1 MNGKKLRIIGVPMDL
16 GQNQRGVD
24 MGPSAIRYA
33 GLASKLNALG
43 HSTRDSGNIHIPGVF
58 SLKDTSLKER
68 LIPIRQACQTAYDMG
83 KKAVSKGEIPIFLGG
98 DHSASIGT
106 IGGVT
111 HDESVGLIWVDA
123 HGDFNTPESSGSGN
137 VHGMALAVLLGNG
150 PKKLV
155 DIGRA
160 GPKVSPDQVVIIG
173 VRDLD
178 PQEKIMLK
186 SSGCTI
192 FTMRDI
198 DEIGMHAVLIKALAK
213 FEYQPRIHVSFD
225 MDVMDPIEAPGVGTP
240 SRGGLTY
247 REGQLIM
254 ETIADTHKLH
264 SVDIMEINPILDVG
278 NRSGEMAVSLA
289 SSLFGQSI
297 I

>member
-1 MNGKKLRIIGVPMDL
+1 MKDKKLRIIGVPMDL

-33 GLASKLNALG
+33 GLTNTLTAIG
-43 HSTRDSGNIHIPGVF
+43 HSVRDSGNIHIPGVF
-58 SLKDTSLKER
+58 SLKDTSFKER
-68 LIPIRQACQTAYDMG
+68 LVPIRQACKTAYDMG
-83 KKAVSKGEIPIFLGG
+83 KKAVRKGEIPIFLGG
-98 DHSASIGT
+98 DHSSSIGT
-106 IGGVT
+106 VGGVT
-111 HDESVGLIWVDA
+111 HDDPVGLIWVDA
-123 HGDFNTPESSGSGN
+123 HGDFNTPETSASGN
-137 VHGMALAVLLGNG
+137 VHGMALAALLGYG
-150 PKKLV
+150 PTKLV
-155 DIGRA
+155 DVGRP
-160 GPKVSPDQVVIIG
+160 GPKISPDHVVVIG

-178 PQEKIMLK
+178 DEEKVMLK

-213 FEYQPRIHVSFD
+213 FDYLPRIHVSFD

-254 ETIADTHKLH
+254 ETIADTNRLH

-289 SSLFGQSI
+289 ASLFGKSI

>member
-1 MNGKKLRIIGVPMDL
+1 MKDKKLRIIGVPMDL

-33 GLASKLNALG
+33 GLTRKLTSLG
-43 HSTRDSGNIHIPGVF
+43 HSVRDSGNISIPGVF

-68 LIPIRQACQTAYDMG
+68 LVPIRQACKTAYDMG
-83 KKAVSKGEIPIFLGG
+83 KKAVRKGEIPIFLGG

-106 IGGVT
+106 VGGIT
-111 HDESVGLIWVDA
+111 HDDPVGLIWVDA
-123 HGDFNTPESSGSGN
+123 HGDFNTPETSSSCN
-137 VHGMALAVLLGNG
+137 VHGMALSALLGYG
-150 PKKLV
+150 PAKLV
-155 DIGRA
+155 DVGRP
-160 GPKVSPDQVVIIG
+160 GPKVSPDQVVVIG

-178 PQEKIMLK
+178 AQEKVLLK
-186 SSGCTI
+186 ESGCTI

-213 FEYQPRIHVSFD
+213 FEYLPRIHVSFD

-254 ETIADTHKLH
+254 EIIADTNKLH
-264 SVDIMEINPILDVG
+264 SLDIMEINPILDVG

-289 SSLFGQSI
+289 SSLFGKSI